1 MTNERNQG
9 IPGHAGRH
17 AGAPAQGNNPRARAA
32 APQPGHAQKA
42 SMTSQLSQAL
52 PMLEVDEMAAPMG
65 APVITFDHVTKT
77 YPAQPKKPALSD
89 VTLQIFAGEFIFL
102 VGHSGSGKSTF
113 IRLLTREIKPTSG
126 KIYVAD
132 KDLTTMRNWRV
143 PYLRRNIGCVFQDF
157 KLLPNKTVFENV
169 AFALE
174 VIGKSRHVIKT
185 QVPEVLR
192 LVGLSDK
199 LNSYPDQLSGG
210 QQQRVSIARA
220 IVNRPPLLICDEPTG
235 NLDPQTS
242 RGIMD
247 LLKRI
252 NRTGTTV
259 LVATHD
265 REMVDNMRRRV
276 IALDRGI
283 SPATRTGG
291 CTASMSSLFYFFKES
306 LQGFARNLS
315 TTLGSIITIFL
326 SLLIIGVFL
335 VGGTIVERLVS
346 SIEDEVSITAYVAD
360 DAPQESIDAVTAMIQ
375 GMDGVES
382 VGFTTKEQALENFSN
397 SMTTNPEIIE
407 QLDGTNPLPAS
418 IDVSLADPQ
427 KVDEIAAAIE
437 ADETF
442 RSICDEPD
450 NPADSLKYGQKT
462 VDRLFSVTKYV
473 RYLGVALVLLLVF
486 IALVF
491 INNTI
496 RLAIMARRK
505 EIAIMRLVGA
515 SNGFIRGPFLM
526 EGALHALIGSLL
538 AVGVLQVLRM
548 YGIPKLQ
555 SALSFLSL
563 DVSGN
568 TYIMIYIV
576 LVVAGLVIGLLGS
589 AFAMRRYLKV

>member
-132 KDLTTMRNWRV
+132 EDLTTMRNGRV
-143 PYLRRNIGCVFQDF
+143 PYLRRNIVCVFQDF

-247 LLKRI
+247 LLERI

-276 IALDRGI
+276 IALDRGHL
-283 SPATRTGG
+283 TRDQDRGV
-291 CTASMSSLFYFFKES
+291 Y
-306 LQGFARNLS
+306 GF
-315 TTLGSIITIFL
+315 
-326 SLLIIGVFL
+326 
-335 VGGTIVERLVS
+335 
-346 SIEDEVSITAYVAD
+346 
-360 DAPQESIDAVTAMIQ
+360 
-375 GMDGVES
+375 
-382 VGFTTKEQALENFSN
+382 
-397 SMTTNPEIIE
+397 
-407 QLDGTNPLPAS
+407 
-418 IDVSLADPQ
+418 DV
-427 KVDEIAAAIE
+427 
-437 ADETF
+437 
-442 RSICDEPD
+442 
-450 NPADSLKYGQKT
+450 
-462 VDRLFSVTKYV
+462 
-473 RYLGVALVLLLVF
+473 
-486 IALVF
+486 
-491 INNTI
+491 
-496 RLAIMARRK
+496 
-505 EIAIMRLVGA
+505 
-515 SNGFIRGPFLM
+515 
-526 EGALHALIGSLL
+526 
-538 AVGVLQVLRM
+538 
-548 YGIPKLQ
+548 
-555 SALSFLSL
+555 
-563 DVSGN
+563 
-568 TYIMIYIV
+568 
-576 LVVAGLVIGLLGS
+576 
-589 AFAMRRYLKV
+589 